1 MVRGR
6 PWCFVRERAERSSE
20 AGGLARSRDGQEDR
34 YDMVRP
40 SVMKMMNRH
49 CGTIPVVE
57 WEARLNGMVT
67 VRKVLLLF
75 QRRWAYPFP
84 GSEAHGIGGMTMRI
98 TFSVFLIMVLVQTS
112 VSVRAEQ
119 QDVTVTAVMKGSTT
133 ISGQKIEYPK
143 TDKAEMSSVLVEI
156 QPGKENGRHMHAVP
170 TYVHVLEGTMTVE
183 FEDGT
188 RQTFKAGTGF
198 LEVVNTVHSAKNLGD
213 VPLKLLVVFVGEEG
227 KPNLIRPEQHQTS
240 NMTK

>member
-1 MVRGR
+1 MR
-6 PWCFVRERAERSSE
+6 
-20 AGGLARSRDGQEDR
+20 
-34 YDMVRP
+34 
-40 SVMKMMNRH
+40 
-49 CGTIPVVE
+49 
-57 WEARLNGMVT
+57 T
-67 VRKVLLLF
+67 VFSTLL
-75 QRRWAYPFP
+75 
-84 GSEAHGIGGMTMRI
+84 M
-98 TFSVFLIMVLVQTS
+98 MVLIQST
-112 VSVRAEQ
+112 VSAWAEP
-119 QDVTVTAVMKGSTT
+119 QDVAVTAVMKSSTT

-143 TDKAEMSSVLVEI
+143 TDKAEMASVLVEI

-183 FEDGT
+183 FEDGL

-240 NMTK
+240 NTTQ

>member
-1 MVRGR
+1 
-6 PWCFVRERAERSSE
+6 
-20 AGGLARSRDGQEDR
+20 
-34 YDMVRP
+34 
-40 SVMKMMNRH
+40 MK
-49 CGTIPVVE
+49 TI
-57 WEARLNGMVT
+57 
-67 VRKVLLLF
+67 
-75 QRRWAYPFP
+75 
-84 GSEAHGIGGMTMRI
+84 
-98 TFSVFLIMVLVQTS
+98 FSAFLIMVFIQTA
-112 VSVRAEQ
+112 VSVGAEQ

-143 TDKAEMSSVLVEI
+143 TDKAEMASILVEI

-183 FEDGT
+183 FEDGL

-198 LEVVNTVHSAKNLGD
+198 LEVVNTLHSAKNLGD